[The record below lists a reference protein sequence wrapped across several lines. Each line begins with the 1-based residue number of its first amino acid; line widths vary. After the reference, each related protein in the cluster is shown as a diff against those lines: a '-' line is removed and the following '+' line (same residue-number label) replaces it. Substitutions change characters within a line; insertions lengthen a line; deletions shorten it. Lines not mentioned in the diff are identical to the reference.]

1 MSENYIYVEIAKRYH
16 KNEIKYRFQY
26 VPIFNSLHSGWIAFR
41 IHLAITAEFEFGDVK
56 ILFPWEEK
64 MFTTG
69 LVSLTRDQRAV
80 LENKKLNVPS
90 KFSLL
95 SNRRRKPQKE
105 SQGLL
110 FFLKD

>member
-1 MSENYIYVEIAKRYH
+1 
-16 KNEIKYRFQY
+16 
-26 VPIFNSLHSGWIAFR
+26 
-41 IHLAITAEFEFGDVK
+41 
-56 ILFPWEEK
+56 
-64 MFTTG
+64 MFATG